1 MIQLDDLKICD
12 NCGNTFAKI
21 LSGNAINRCPA
32 CKTWKMGSE
41 D

>member
-1 MIQLDDLKICD
+1 MIQLEDLKICD

-21 LSGNAINRCPA
+21 LSGKAINRCPA